1 MLGATPGYSYK
12 NKVASTIEARRNGA
26 NFSSLPGP
34 YFPGPKQVVRGGMFP
49 RTTDL
54 EAGTFSVGSVITNE
68 QPPQKTMAK
77 AGLGKK
83 G

>member
-1 MLGATPGYSYK
+1 MLGATPGYSYR
-12 NKVASTIEARRNGA
+12 NKVASTIEARRTGA
-26 NFSSLPGP
+26 NFSSLPGA

-54 EAGTFSVGSVITNE
+54 EAGTFSVGSVVTNE
-68 QPPQKTMAK
+68 QQLPKPVSR